1 MTTTTEI
8 PRPHW
13 IATVVGECAIHGI
26 RETWGAFGATSSEAL
41 EELDDTKP
49 ALTEGDHEL
58 ATWDPQV
65 GRVFDL
71 PARMAEEATNERDPV
86 EEAAGAV
93 YAQVEHL
100 SSHDRLLVLRM
111 AIKAEEE
118 DWNADPTTDL
128 CEACAEPIA
137 AGYESPNNDTANGI
151 RFCERC
157 TALEDREAAAE
168 AGAYDQLTTPTEWL
182 AGKAAQAA
190 ARARGMIDADLRRV
204 NDQLH
209 NQATGIAKDM
219 TRLLRDLE
227 TGVRINELGI
237 VQGSGSDLDR
247 LCAQRHT
254 LIDIKHTLEGS
265 TK

>member
-1 MTTTTEI
+1 
-8 PRPHW
+8 
-13 IATVVGECAIHGI
+13 
-26 RETWGAFGATSSEAL
+26 
-41 EELDDTKP
+41 
-49 ALTEGDHEL
+49 
-58 ATWDPQV
+58 
-65 GRVFDL
+65 
-71 PARMAEEATNERDPV
+71 
-86 EEAAGAV
+86 
-93 YAQVEHL
+93 
-100 SSHDRLLVLRM
+100 M

-128 CEACAEPIA
+128 C
-137 AGYESPNNDTANGI
+137 
-151 RFCERC
+151 
-157 TALEDREAAAE
+157 
-168 AGAYDQLTTPTEWL
+168 
-182 AGKAAQAA
+182 

-209 NQATGIAKDM
+209 NQANGIAKDM
-219 TRLLRDLE
+219 ARLLRDLE